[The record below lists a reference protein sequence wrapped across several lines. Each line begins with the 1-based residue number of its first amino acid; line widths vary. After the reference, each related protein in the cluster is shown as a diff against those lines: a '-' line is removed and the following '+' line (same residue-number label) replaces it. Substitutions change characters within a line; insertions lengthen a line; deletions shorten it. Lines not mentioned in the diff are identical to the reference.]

1 MSLLK
6 GLPPQPPVLG
16 TTEVDTQI
24 AKGDKLVE
32 EQRRELCAYS
42 AQITYLL
49 QVVGLV
55 EARHRKVVSRSWF
68 TLSIWPLDSGCNPEE
83 RLTVAPMSLQK
94 ACQNREENWGP
105 QSETTSCGTP

>member
-32 EQRRELCAYS
+32 EQRDMCIFSPNNILA
-42 AQITYLL
+42 
-49 QVVGLV
+49 
-55 EARHRKVVSRSWF
+55 
-68 TLSIWPLDSGCNPEE
+68 PSGGIGGSQ
-83 RLTVAPMSLQK
+83 AS
-94 ACQNREENWGP
+94 
-105 QSETTSCGTP
+105 